1 MSLMTA
7 RGVRTRLG
15 RALGRTPR
23 WVRLVLALLTL
34 LLGAAILLRP
44 TTSLGVLALLIG
56 AGLVAHGIS
65 ELLDPGTDTA
75 VESGTTSAAAP
86 TTAPDVV
93 AHTSPWRPLRLVVAA
108 LWVVA
113 GLVVLVLPGLTV
125 RLLAIVV
132 GVGLLVNGLVLA
144 ASALRRGA
152 RLDERI
158 TDGAFGLAGIVFG
171 LLALLWPDITL
182 LVTAVVFGARLIMS
196 GASLGWVTL
205 RGRRSSPPSTHRRP
219 RWGRAVVA
227 IAVVAL
233 AAGAATLSGA
243 IRDGSPVVDDFY
255 AAPRTVPD
263 EPGHLVRAEPFT
275 RGVPEDGG
283 AWRILYTTSRGDG
296 SPAVASGIV
305 VVPAQGPGGWPVID
319 WTHGT
324 TGVAQNCAPSLA
336 AEPFESGALMILPEV
351 LAEGWALVAT
361 DYIGLGTEGP
371 HPYLIGP
378 DSAHASL
385 DAVRAARQ
393 LTEADLGAQTVVW
406 GHSQGGGAALWTS
419 ALAEVYAPEI
429 TLDGVAAL
437 APASNLSG
445 FVTNLPDITGGSVF
459 AAFVAEAY
467 TAEYEDVTFRDYIR
481 PGAEVTVRQMA
492 QRCLAPPGVIVS
504 VLTALALT
512 GDPDILT
519 ADPTTGPFGARLA
532 QNEPPA
538 AGAAPLLLGQ
548 GLADSIITAE
558 VQREY
563 VARLCEAGRV
573 VDYRTYAGLD
583 HLALVE
589 PDSPL
594 VPELIGWT
602 HERFAGEPAPA
613 ECRTS

>member
-1 MSLMTA
+1 MTA
-7 RGVRTRLG
+7 RGVRDRLG
-15 RALGRTPR
+15 QAFARTPR
-23 WVRLVLALLTL
+23 WGRLLLAIVTL
-34 LLGAAILLRP
+34 LLGTVILLRP

-65 ELLDPGTDTA
+65 ELVDTGPA
-75 VESGTTSAAAP
+75 PHSATGSATGSRAAAP
-86 TTAPDVV
+86 G
-93 AHTSPWRPLRLVVAA
+93 WRPVRLLVAA

-125 RLLAIVV
+125 RVLAVVV

-144 ASALRRGA
+144 GAAVRRGA
-152 RLDERI
+152 RLDERLA
-158 TDGAFGLAGIVFG
+158 DGAFGLAGIVFG

-182 LVTAVVFGARLIMS
+182 IVTAVVFGARLIMS
-196 GASLGWVTL
+196 GVSLGWVTL
-205 RGRRSSPPSTHRRP
+205 RGRRGSASQTTQRP

-233 AAGAATLSGA
+233 AAGSALVSAT

-275 RGVPEDGG
+275 RGVPESGR

-296 SPAVASGIV
+296 SPTVASGIV
-305 VVPAQGPGGWPVID
+305 VVPAQGPGDWPVID
-319 WTHGT
+319 WNHGT

-351 LAEGWALVAT
+351 LDEGWALVAT
-361 DYIGLGTEGP
+361 DYIGLGAEGP
-371 HPYLIGP
+371 HPYLIGT

-385 DAVRAARQ
+385 DAVRAARR
-393 LTEADLGAQTVVW
+393 LTEADLGEQTVVW
-406 GHSQGGGAALWTS
+406 GHSQGGGAALWTD
-419 ALAEVYAPEI
+419 ALAEVYAPEL

-437 APASNLSG
+437 APASDLTG
-445 FVTNLPDITGGSVF
+445 FVGSLADITGGSVF

-467 TAEYEDVTFRDYIR
+467 TAEYDDVAFRDYIR
-481 PGAEVTVRQMA
+481 PGAQVTVRQMA

-504 VLTALALT
+504 GLTALALT
-512 GDPDILT
+512 RDPDVLA
-519 ADPTTGPFGARLA
+519 ADPTTGPFGARLE

-538 AGAAPLLLGQ
+538 AGSAPLLVGQ

-563 VARLCEAGRV
+563 VAQLCEAGRV
-573 VDYRTYAGLD
+573 VDYRTYEDLD
-583 HLALVE
+583 HLALVA

-594 VPELIGWT
+594 VPELISWT
-602 HERFAGEPAPA
+602 RERFDGEAAPTD
-613 ECRTS
+613 CRTS